1 MCKCYLC
8 LSFLHGNQKPQII
21 YLLQDQKKVPLLNT
35 ANFQRAMLILGG
47 PLCKRLFPLWC
58 ASFYPT
64 FKRKSL
70 SIPTFMR
77 SLRNGAAINFSSK
90 GSHCMQRIPS
100 YFYKNV
106 KSLSIF
112 KNSINGEFCQSV
124 RLLLP
129 SLYLFKLVATWSSK
143 ISQLS

>member
-1 MCKCYLC
+1 MCKCDLC

-21 YLLQDQKKVPLLNT
+21 YLLQDQKKVPLHT

-47 PLCKRLFPLWC
+47 TLRKGLFPLWC

-70 SIPTFMR
+70 SVPIFMR
-77 SLRNGAAINFSSK
+77 SLRNGTAINFPK
-90 GSHCMQRIPS
+90 GSHL
-100 YFYKNV
+100 YAKNTKLFYKNV

-112 KNSINGEFCQSV
+112 KNSINGEFCQCV
-124 RLLLP
+124 LLLLP